1 MAIALFVVATL
12 IAAALLLVGMTT
24 NQGWLFGLGGLV
36 FAAAFIWGLNPG
48 GRDDRAV
55 DHGHS

>member
-24 NQGWLFGLGGLV
+24 NQGWLFGLGSLV
-36 FAAAFIWGLNPG
+36 FAAAFIWGLNAG
-48 GRDDRAV
+48 DRDDHAV
-55 DHGHS
+55 HHGH